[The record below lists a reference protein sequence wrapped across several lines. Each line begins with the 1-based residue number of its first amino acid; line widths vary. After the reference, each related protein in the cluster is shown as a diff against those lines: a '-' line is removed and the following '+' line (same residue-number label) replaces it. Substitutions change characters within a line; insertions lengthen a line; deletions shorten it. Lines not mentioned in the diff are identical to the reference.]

1 MVAAED
7 WWGQVSQESE
17 TELDK
22 ADQVEQAEPEQRL
35 AAAANVVEAVVV
47 LVKDWDL
54 DWELKS
60 E

>member
-1 MVAAED
+1 V
-7 WWGQVSQESE
+7 
-17 TELDK
+17 
-22 ADQVEQAEPEQRL
+22 EPEERL
-35 AAAANVVEAVVV
+35 VVANVVEAAVV